1 MWLAAPLAAIPR
13 PKERLHAKT
22 RTSRRRFHGQTS
34 VFPEI
39 QSFIDHRVTL
49 VNSAANII
57 GCRSPAEAVVQD
69 TFLRQESV
77 PPAVAVSMKTYL
89 SCIFRI
95 VRNLVIDHHREQ
107 TFKQRHSGNEEEA
120 LSAAQQEDVSPESL
134 QPRQE
139 KLERITEALSQLP
152 ERTRYAFEM
161 HRVHGKQQKEIAR
174 ELGVSPTQ
182 VNVMIRDALVHCRK
196 ALEAEHNA

>member
-1 MWLAAPLAAIPR
+1 
-13 PKERLHAKT
+13 
-22 RTSRRRFHGQTS
+22 
-34 VFPEI
+34 
-39 QSFIDHRVTL
+39 
-49 VNSAANII
+49 
-57 GCRSPAEAVVQD
+57 
-69 TFLRQESV
+69 
-77 PPAVAVSMKTYL
+77 MKTYL

>member
-1 MWLAAPLAAIPR
+1 M
-13 PKERLHAKT
+13 
-22 RTSRRRFHGQTS
+22 
-34 VFPEI
+34 

-49 VNSAANII
+49 VNNAANII
-57 GCRSPAEAVVQD
+57 GCRSPAEDVVQD

-89 SCIFRI
+89 NCIFRI
-95 VRNLVIDHHREQ
+95 VRNLVNGHHRKQIVEQ
-107 TFKQRHSGNEEEA
+107 RYSGNEEKA
-120 LSAAQQEDVSPESL
+120 LSVAQQDDVSPESL

-139 KLERITEALSQLP
+139 RLERITEALSQLP

-161 HRVHGKQQKEIAR
+161 HRAHGKQQKEIAR
-174 ELGVSPTQ
+174 ELGVSPPQ
-182 VNVMIRDALVHCRK
+182 VNIMIRDALVHCRK